1 MTSDVFLYVL
11 FAALANVIGGLVILI
26 KKNWSQNGLNALMAI
41 SAGML
46 LSIAIM
52 DLIPEVHAHH
62 HDYSIFVLTGIMIIF
77 FFQQFVAN
85 HFHFGEETH
94 HHSNSRSAIT
104 GALIGMVIHTFFD
117 GFSIVASFEID
128 ISLGVSVLTAVLLHK
143 IPDGLTISSIVFS
156 FLENKKIAFL
166 AAVLL
171 GISTLAGA
179 ILAEV
184 LSPQTGEINL
194 ASIAIA
200 FTAGIFI
207 YVACAD
213 LLPEVNKSDNR
224 LVSSFFLIGILVYF
238 LLNWI
243 IDRFSP
249 HFH

>member
-1 MTSDVFLYVL
+1 
-11 FAALANVIGGLVILI
+11 
-26 KKNWSQNGLNALMAI
+26 MAI

-46 LSIAIM
+46 LSIALL
-52 DLIPEVHAHH
+52 DLIPEILDHH
-62 HDYSIFVLTGIMIIF
+62 HDYSIFVLAGIMVIF
-77 FFQQFVAN
+77 FFQQFVSR

-104 GALIGMVIHTFFD
+104 GALIGLMIHTFFD

-128 ISLGVSVLTAVLLHK
+128 VSLGVTVLTAVLLHK

-156 FLENKKIAFL
+156 FLENKKMAFL

-179 ILAEV
+179 ILANF
-184 LSPQTGEINL
+184 LSPQTGEFNI
-194 ASIAIA
+194 ATIAIA

-224 LVSSFFLIGILVYF
+224 LVSSFFLIGIIVYF
-238 LLNWI
+238 LLNWVMNQ
-243 IDRFSP
+243 FSP
-249 HFH
+249 HIH

>member
-1 MTSDVFLYVL
+1 MGLDVFFYVVI
-11 FAALANVIGGLVILI
+11 AALANILGGLIIFI
-26 KKNWSQNGLNALMAI
+26 KKDWSKNALNALMAI

-46 LSIAIM
+46 LAIAIL
-52 DLIPEVHAHH
+52 DLIPEVLEVHHEHAI
-62 HDYSIFVLTGIMIIF
+62 YILAGIAIIF

-94 HHSNSRSAIT
+94 KHSISSSAIT

-128 ISLGVSVLTAVLLHK
+128 FSLGITVLTAILLHK

-156 FLENKKIAFL
+156 FLRDKKKAFM
-166 AAVLL
+166 AATLL
-171 GISTLAGA
+171 GLSTIAGA
-179 ILAEV
+179 VVAAIVTPTSNNIDL
-184 LSPQTGEINL
+184 G
-194 ASIAIA
+194 SIAVS

-224 LVSSFFLIGILVYF
+224 FVSSFFLIGIFVYF
-238 LLNWI
+238 LIKWI
-243 IDRFSP
+243 VDQST
-249 HFH
+249 FHSH